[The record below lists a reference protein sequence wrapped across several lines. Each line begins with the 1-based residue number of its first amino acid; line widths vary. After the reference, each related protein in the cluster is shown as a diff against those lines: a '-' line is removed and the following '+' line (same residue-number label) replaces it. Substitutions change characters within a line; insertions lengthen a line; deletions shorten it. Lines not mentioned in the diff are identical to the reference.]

1 MDTSMMDSTVAKVVL
16 ALMAMLLVALLTRP
30 LARLSRL
37 PFTALLVL
45 IGFVGSEIVVRLG
58 GDTGI
63 RAELFHDLVFYVFLP
78 VLIFESALNIDIRL
92 LLKNLV
98 TVLMLAIPILLVSTL
113 ITAALIYYGIAHP
126 TGFPWIAA
134 LLTGALL
141 SATDPVAVV
150 SMARESGA
158 PPRLTTLLE
167 GESLFND
174 ATAIVLFSILL
185 GLALHPAGEASL
197 GDGVLR
203 FLAMFGGGAM
213 TGLLVGGVI
222 VFFLRRLDE
231 AILHGLISI
240 IAVYCTF
247 ILAEAVLHVS
257 GIMAA
262 LLLGLVVSHHLH
274 NVKGH
279 DRFLARFWEM
289 SGFAANALLFLLMGV
304 TITLEMFEYRWL
316 AMLIGIAGLL
326 VARAAGIFILAPIAA
341 RVSPEAP
348 IDPKSKVILFWGG
361 QRGAV
366 TLALALSLP
375 TELDYWWTIQ
385 SVAFGVVVFTLFVQ
399 APTIGLLLRKR

>member
-1 MDTSMMDSTVAKVVL
+1 MMYSAVAGVVL
-16 ALMAMLLVALLTRP
+16 ALMAMLLVALLARP

-63 RAELFHDLVFYVFLP
+63 RAELFHDLVFFVFLP
-78 VLIFESALNIDIRL
+78 VLIFESALNIDVGL
-92 LLKNLV
+92 LLKNLL

-150 SMARESGA
+150 SLARESGA

-185 GLALHPAGEASL
+185 GLALHPAGEVSVGA
-197 GDGVLR
+197 GVLQ
-203 FLAMFGGGAM
+203 FLIMFGGGAM
-213 TGLLVGGVI
+213 TGLLAGI
-222 VFFLRRLDE
+222 ATVFVLRRIEE
-231 AILHGLISI
+231 AVMHGLISI
-240 IAVYCTF
+240 IVVYCTF
-247 ILAEAVLHVS
+247 ILAEAIFHVS

-262 LLLGLVVSHHLH
+262 LMLGLAVSRHLH
-274 NVKGH
+274 TDSGQ
-279 DRFLARFWEM
+279 DCFLARFWEM

-326 VARAAGIFILAPIAA
+326 VARAVGIFILTPVAT
-341 RVSPEAP
+341 RLTPEDP
-348 IDPKSKVILFWGG
+348 IDLKSKVILFWGG

-399 APTIGLLLRKR
+399 APTIGLLLRKS